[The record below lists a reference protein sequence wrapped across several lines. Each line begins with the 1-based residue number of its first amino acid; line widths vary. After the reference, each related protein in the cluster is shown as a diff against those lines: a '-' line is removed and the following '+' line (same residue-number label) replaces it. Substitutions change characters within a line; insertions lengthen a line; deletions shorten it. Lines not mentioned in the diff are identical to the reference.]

1 MITKEIELI
10 KSLSESILDGDDIR
24 SRELSINAI
33 QMNFNIAT
41 VLNEGILEPIKKVGD
56 EFGHGGIFVTELVM
70 AANASKIAMDILM
83 PEILKQKGKIQTM
96 GKVVIGT
103 VAGDIHDLGKNLIA
117 NFLRANGFEVI
128 DLGID
133 VPTETF
139 IEKVKELK
147 PDILGLSA
155 MVTTTMLEQTKIIDA
170 LKEAGL
176 RDKVKIII
184 GGSSITRSWTET
196 SGADAFGL
204 DVNDTLKKC
213 KEFSR
218 VSR

>member
-1 MITKEIELI
+1 LVTTETEII
-10 KSLSESILDGDDIR
+10 SSLGEAIWNGDDIK
-24 SRELSINAI
+24 SRELAVNAI
-33 QMNFNIAT
+33 QMGFNITT
-41 VLNEGILEPIKKVGD
+41 VFNKGILERIRRIGD
-56 EFGHGGIFVTELVM
+56 EFGRGGIFITELVM

-83 PEILKQKGKIQTM
+83 PEMLKQKGEIQTM

-117 NFLRANGFEVI
+117 NYLIANGFEVI

-133 VPTETF
+133 VPTKTF

-176 RDKVKIII
+176 RDKVKVII
-184 GGSSITRSWTET
+184 GGSSINRSWAET

-204 DVNDTLKKC
+204 DISDTLKKC
-213 KEFSR
+213 KEFSS
-218 VSR
+218 VS